1 MGRGGAT
8 IAAGEGRQ
16 VSVAVRGG
24 IVLAGGQGERAGATE
39 ESAGSAGL
47 SSQQKD
53 GRRSAT
59 WDRAR
64 NGTPPRR
71 KLTWGGGSRCCSCYP
86 WGKMDT
92 GRGEGGFRVGE
103 WRRQASV
110 DPSLSPGAFCQC
122 TRRPSTEIFFSAV
135 RGSGLRH
142 LRGVALGIQHRRR
155 RKQSQ
160 RGGGRREEAPGEGGA
175 KRGDAVEE
183 GGSGCVRAQRVR
195 AVMSVTEKVG
205 MVSRVSG
212 PVGYVWR
219 GVIATGEDGQ
229 R

>member
-92 GRGEGGFRVGE
+92 GGGEGGFSCERVEAASECRSFSFPRCFLSMYQAALHGNLLQCSSGLGAQAPAG
-103 WRRQASV
+103 RGSRYPTQASPEAV
-110 DPSLSPGAFCQC
+110 AEGRGTKGGS
-122 TRRPSTEIFFSAV
+122 TR
-135 RGSGLRH
+135 
-142 LRGVALGIQHRRR
+142 RRR
-155 RKQSQ
+155 RK
-160 RGGGRREEAPGEGGA
+160 A
-175 KRGDAVEE
+175 
-183 GGSGCVRAQRVR
+183 
-195 AVMSVTEKVG
+195 
-205 MVSRVSG
+205 
-212 PVGYVWR
+212 WR
-219 GVIATGEDGQ
+219 CG
-229 R
+229 